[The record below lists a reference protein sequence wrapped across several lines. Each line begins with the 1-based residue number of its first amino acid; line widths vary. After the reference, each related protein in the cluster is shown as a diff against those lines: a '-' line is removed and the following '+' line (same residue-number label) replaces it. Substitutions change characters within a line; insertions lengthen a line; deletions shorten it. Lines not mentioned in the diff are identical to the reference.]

1 MLPLFGLSV
10 FSLAIILDKFLSL
23 KSSVYFPRFIA
34 RFIHENAQDAD
45 SLRKYL
51 KQTRPCFLLTQLRL
65 VLDYKSEEKKLEEL
79 MQVEISKISE
89 QMGKYLSALG
99 TIAIIAPILGLLG
112 TLVGMLQV
120 FEEVVVSSNL
130 LALSDGIAK
139 AMVTTIFGVSIAI
152 PSTIFSRHF
161 FSRQEKLI
169 EECERN
175 YLYLKNYLLEE
186 APPRRARNS
195 FQSAYRN

>member
-1 MLPLFGLSV
+1 MFPLFGLSV
-10 FSLAIILDKFLSL
+10 FSLAIIIEKSFSL
-23 KSSVYFPRFIA
+23 KSSVYFPRFVA
-34 RFIHENAQDAD
+34 KFIHEHAQDRDA
-45 SLRKYL
+45 LREHL
-51 KQTRPCFLLTQLRL
+51 SQAGPCFLLTQLRL
-65 VLDYKSEEKKLEEL
+65 VLDFKSDERKLEEL
-79 MQVEISKISE
+79 MQVEISKVSE
-89 QMGKYLSALG
+89 HMGKYLSALG

-112 TLVGMLQV
+112 TLLGMLQV
-120 FEEVVVSSNL
+120 FEEVVQSSNL

-161 FSRQEKLI
+161 LSRQEKLV

-175 YLYLKNYLLEE
+175 YLYLKNYLLEQKTSRRHS
-186 APPRRARNS
+186 PP